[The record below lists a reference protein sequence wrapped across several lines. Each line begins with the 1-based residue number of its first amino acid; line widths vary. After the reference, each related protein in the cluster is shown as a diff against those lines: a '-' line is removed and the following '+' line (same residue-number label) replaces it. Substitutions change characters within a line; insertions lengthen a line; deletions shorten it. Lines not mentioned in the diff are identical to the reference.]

1 MMRLATLAAIATHRP
16 TIGRPA
22 GGAYV
27 QAHPANIATM
37 SDQTVDELA
46 DDLQIDC
53 RIPPTMA
60 EAVAEHK
67 EQADEA
73 MREAVARTLASMA
86 ETGQEAPDEETLA
99 AAQTKAR
106 EMLREAGGDGDDPAA
121 GINDLRALTSSM
133 GLPAA
138 RIAFRHMIKAAGVR
152 GAVKHEALA
161 AIKAFSPIT
170 EVGSMK
176 IDFFNRETGKPD
188 VAWLLLDEC
197 RANHDLGA
205 QLDKIKPHVAPEKWP
220 EILKHCST
228 LIGIGRTVYAQLAKN
243 NLALI
248 RKINGLPASDPCTDY
263 LAYKVDMASSTL
275 YLSAAW
281 PNRIGLFVHLDK
293 DVPREA

>member
-1 MMRLATLAAIATHRP
+1 MFAIFAAAQ
-16 TIGRPA
+16 IGRPA
-22 GGAYV
+22 IGRSTGRAYL
-27 QAHPANIATM
+27 QAYLAGM
-37 SDQTVDELA
+37 SDPTSATAVDDLA

-60 EAVAEHK
+60 EAVA

-99 AAQTKAR
+99 AAQAKAR

-161 AIKAFSPIT
+161 SIKAFSPIT

-248 RKINGLPASDPCTDY
+248 RKINGLPASDPCTEY

-275 YLSAAW
+275 YLGAAW

-293 DVPREA
+293 DVPRGA